1 MIKEKLH
8 GIREILLRSEIHE
21 IKYVEINFKTS
32 NGFEG
37 VKKKAWTNGRYIVL
51 SDGDFK
57 HCKQVI
63 FPC

>member
-37 VKKKAWTNGRYIVL
+37 VKKKA
-51 SDGDFK
+51 
-57 HCKQVI
+57 
-63 FPC
+63 